1 MNGKDLSSR
10 IASRSDAEKFA
21 KAFLVPRIPVTG
33 EEVVS
38 RYSTRLA
45 ASICHL
51 ESPDPETESQ
61 YRLRIFRVE
70 NQNA

>member
-21 KAFLVPRIPVTG
+21 KAFLVPSIPVTG

-51 ESPDPETESQ
+51 ESPDSETGSQ

>member
-10 IASRSDAEKFA
+10 IASRSDAEGFA
-21 KAFLVPRIPVTG
+21 RAFLIPRIPATG
-33 EEVVS
+33 EEIVS
-38 RYSTRLA
+38 QYSTRLA

-51 ESPDPETESQ
+51 ESPDPETGSQ